1 MQKLILIDGHSLAF
15 RGFFGVPID
24 FDDAVDGIYTNAV
37 RGFFMMLI
45 SLIKN
50 EKPTHIAVA
59 FDTSSDT
66 FRKQDYPEYKA
77 GRSKFPKELT
87 GQIEMIQSLL
97 SSAQISHFKQVGYEA
112 DDIIATLAR
121 IGQEAKSTISIASGD
136 RDAIQLI
143 NQHTTLLFPGGGGYS
158 RPNRLTPDEIRDKY
172 GVEPH
177 LYPDLAAIVGEK
189 ADNLLGVPGVGPK
202 IAAKWLQKYGS
213 LTGIVQNR
221 DTIAGK
227 AGVALRDNID
237 SVLLNRK
244 LNTLVDT
251 VPLQSA
257 FEDLRIKIPDF
268 NHIAAEFK
276 RTKLGSLFMRFHRA
290 YSFLSP

>member
-37 RGFFMMLI
+37 RGFFMMLT

-66 FRKQDYPEYKA
+66 FRKKDFPQYKA
-77 GRSKFPKELT
+77 GRSKFPKELS
-87 GQIEMIQSLL
+87 GQFEMIQSLL
-97 SSAQISHFKQVGYEA
+97 TSAQISHFNQVGYEA
-112 DDIIATLAR
+112 DDIIATLAKM
-121 IGQEAKSTISIASGD
+121 GLEANSTISIASGD
-136 RDAIQLI
+136 KDAIQLI
-143 NQHTTLLFPGGGGYS
+143 SSQTTLLFPGARGYS
-158 RPNRLTPDEIRDKY
+158 CPNCLTIDKIKEKY

-177 LYPDLAAIVGEK
+177 LYPDLAAIVGER

-213 LTGIVQNR
+213 LAGIVQNR

-227 AGVALRDNID
+227 AGAALRENID

-244 LNTLVDT
+244 LNALVDS
-251 VPLQSA
+251 VPIQST
-257 FEDLRIKIPDF
+257 FDDLKIKTPDF
-268 NHIAAEFK
+268 KLLSAEFESK
-276 RTKLGSLFMRFHRA
+276 KLGSLFTRFHRV
-290 YSFLSP
+290 YTRP